1 MGKLDNI
8 LEEAKMPQITIIGLG
23 LIGGSLGMALR
34 QAYNGKAELVGY
46 DSNSKAHNSAK
57 KAGIV
62 DRTEWNLD
70 KAVENADVVVLAVP
84 VGATP
89 EIFKAI
95 GPYLKEGAT
104 ITDTASTKREVLGW
118 ANEILP
124 ESVGFVG
131 GHPLAGSGLSG
142 SDAATPSLFTNKK
155 FAVISSAKAPQSSV
169 GQVLKIVDDIGS
181 SPFFLSADEHDSFVA
196 AVAHLPAVISTALV
210 SAIAKSPSWREM
222 GKFASDEFGDMSR
235 LAGVDPEVNHGLCR
249 TNPDM
254 IVYWINQMISE
265 LQDWR
270 SMIVDENR
278 NSSESPLMNSFIN
291 AWEARARWSA
301 GIDPVDFP
309 QQEIPTAGDSM
320 MSMLLGGH
328 MASRLSSM
336 TKDDGQD
343 STRYR
348 GRRRN

>member
-1 MGKLDNI
+1 
-8 LEEAKMPQITIIGLG
+8 
-23 LIGGSLGMALR
+23 
-34 QAYNGKAELVGY
+34 
-46 DSNSKAHNSAK
+46 
-57 KAGIV
+57 
-62 DRTEWNLD
+62 
-70 KAVENADVVVLAVP
+70 
-84 VGATP
+84 
-89 EIFKAI
+89 
-95 GPYLKEGAT
+95 
-104 ITDTASTKREVLGW
+104 
-118 ANEILP
+118 
-124 ESVGFVG
+124 G

-142 SDAATPSLFTNKK
+142 SDAATPSLFTDKK
-155 FAVISSAKAPQSSV
+155 FAVISSAKAPQRSV

-181 SPFFLSADEHDSFVA
+181 RPFFLSADEHDSFVA

-222 GKFASDEFGDMSR
+222 SKFASDEFGDMSR
-235 LAGVDPEVNHGLCR
+235 LAGVDPEVNHGLCS

-343 STRYR
+343 ST
-348 GRRRN
+348 